1 MRYIITNHADERI
14 QQRKIPPSYV
24 DKTLNSP
31 DQKITSDDGTTKY
44 RKRFGI
50 YTTTAVV
57 KMNDNYENVVIS
69 FWIDPPTFGSMD
81 HKKQE
86 NYKNMKKAGSL
97 KRILITMKRQIG
109 F

>member
-24 DKTLNSP
+24 DKTLNNP
-31 DQKITSDDGTTKY
+31 DQKIPTGDGTIRYK
-44 RKRFGI
+44 KKFGT

-57 KMNDNYENVVIS
+57 KMNEKYENVVVS

-86 NYKNMKKAGSL
+86 GYKEMKKAGSWKKIFL
-97 KRILITMKRQIG
+97 TVKRQIG